1 MAMSAMHAVEV
12 AHTEQRRTEVAGNI
26 VEFVES

>member
-1 MAMSAMHAVEV
+1 MSAMHAVEV
-12 AHTEQRRTEVAGNI
+12 AHTDERGTEVAGNI